1 MEYVQLNIIWTLIE
15 EKIYQLHKRLLYI
28 QENSHFN
35 DIHESKN
42 MLFLWSSIHIICLIL
57 CECKTNLPCVFEVT
71 DDDDGATEFVTHW
84 LFCQNIFSFE
94 YSGLCTTVHI
104 INRGFMK
111 WVVSVVFVERFFIF
125 LFFYNKAN
133 FKVAIIHPFD
143 RGFVNPYFTT
153 LESTTSL
160 QLSLF

>member
-28 QENSHFN
+28 KENSHFN

-84 LFCQNIFSFE
+84 LFCQNIFSFK

-111 WVVSVVFVERFFIF
+111 WAVSVVFVERFFYF
-125 LFFYNKAN
+125 
-133 FKVAIIHPFD
+133 
-143 RGFVNPYFTT
+143 FTT
-153 LESTTSL
+153 KQTLKELLSILLIGVLWTHTS
-160 QLSLF
+160 QLWKAQLLCS